1 VIWWNC
7 LDKFDKYNKL
17 NKYFKFIII
26 LSKSS
31 EKDWMNP
38 KKTYRILEDV
48 RCKNAKKQRIGKW
61 FRQEKYLPV

>member
-1 VIWWNC
+1 MVNC

-38 KKTYRILEDV
+38 VFNYIMVTYNEIKKDIPY
-48 RCKNAKKQRIGKW
+48 
-61 FRQEKYLPV
+61 FRRRSL

>member
-38 KKTYRILEDV
+38 VFNYIMVTYKSNGYKLVECD
-48 RCKNAKKQRIGKW
+48 
-61 FRQEKYLPV
+61 ESDL